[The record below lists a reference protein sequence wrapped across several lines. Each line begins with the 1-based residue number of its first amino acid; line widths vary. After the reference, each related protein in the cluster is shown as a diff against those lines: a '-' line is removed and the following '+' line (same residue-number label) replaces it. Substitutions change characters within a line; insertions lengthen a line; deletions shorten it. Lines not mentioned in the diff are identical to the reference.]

1 MKDTCQPSR
10 VFHELVK
17 PSDGP
22 VSRYIN
28 RRVSLTITCFLVNRG
43 ITPSP
48 NKLTVLSTIF
58 GFITAIVVYYNPLIG
73 GILVEVASI
82 LDGID
87 GEIARLTKKS
97 SRFGAFL
104 DSVLDRFVDIAVLT
118 AGSPYLLSILAPD
131 KALLIASWLI
141 SSSLM
146 VSFLHARGE
155 ASLGTNLRQIG
166 ASPYA
171 TRDVRLFLY
180 SIALILYD
188 FNPCM
193 YLILVVIIAVLSTA
207 YVIHRILVA
216 YRGA

>member
-1 MKDTCQPSR
+1 M
-10 VFHELVK
+10 
-17 PSDGP
+17 
-22 VSRYIN
+22 
-28 RRVSLTITCFLVNRG
+28 
-43 ITPSP
+43 
-48 NKLTVLSTIF
+48 
-58 GFITAIVVYYNPLIG
+58 YYNPLIG

-118 AGSPYLLSILAPD
+118 AGSSYLLSILAPD

-180 SIALILYD
+180 SI
-188 FNPCM
+188 
-193 YLILVVIIAVLSTA
+193 
-207 YVIHRILVA
+207 
-216 YRGA
+216 